1 MALVRFQ
8 PFVDDF
14 QALQERV
21 NRIFNDTGLS
31 RFAGEESMGAWAPLC
46 DIFEDGE
53 NIIVKAELP
62 GIDRNDIDVQVENNV
77 LSLHGERKR
86 EMEVT
91 KENMYRSE
99 RSYGT
104 FSRSFTLPVT
114 VDTERIKAEYKDGV
128 LFVTLPKVEEAKP
141 RKIKVLNS

>member
-1 MALVRFQ
+1 
-8 PFVDDF
+8 
-14 QALQERV
+14 
-21 NRIFNDTGLS
+21 
-31 RFAGEESMGAWAPLC
+31 
-46 DIFEDGE
+46 
-53 NIIVKAELP
+53 
-62 GIDRNDIDVQVENNV
+62 
-77 LSLHGERKR
+77 
-86 EMEVT
+86 
-91 KENMYRSE
+91 MYRSE